1 MKILSEA
8 DLLWSMHDECSC
20 TIEGPMTYDK
30 TDLKNFSQDQLI
42 EFVVDLGQSS
52 FRGRQIMGWLY
63 RPEITEFSQ
72 MTDLAKVFR
81 TLLEEKCFISQFPD
95 PIIECAED
103 GCVKFGF
110 RLHDNHIIESVLIPE
125 PDRNTLCISSQ
136 VGCAMNCSFCL
147 TGTMGF
153 SRNLSPSEIVNQ
165 ICGVRDYLLA
175 QPEDKP
181 VGPGR
186 ITNVVFM
193 GMGEPFNNLEN
204 VLTSLS
210 IMTDPRGLN
219 LAERRITVST
229 CGIASKLS
237 RLGERSAVNLAISLH
252 AVDDTVRSKLM
263 PVNDRYPVDE
273 LLEACRKFPMP
284 KRKRIMFEYILLEGI
299 NDSDDQARRLAR
311 KLRKIPCKINLIPYN
326 DSPELGYKGSDHS
339 RILAFQ
345 EILRKAHYSV
355 FIRNSRGSDISAACG
370 QLAGKNNG

>member
-1 MKILSEA
+1 
-8 DLLWSMHDECSC
+8 
-20 TIEGPMTYDK
+20 MTTDK

-42 EFVVDLGQSS
+42 EFVESLGQSS

-63 RPEITEFSQ
+63 RSGITEFSQ

-81 TLLEEKCFISQFPD
+81 KSLEEKCFISQFTD
-95 PIIECAED
+95 PITECADD

-110 RLHDNHIIESVLIPE
+110 RLHDNNIVESVLIPE
-125 PDRNTLCISSQ
+125 PKRNTLCISSQ

-153 SRNLSPSEIVNQ
+153 IRNLSPSEIVNQ

-175 QPEDKP
+175 QTGGEQA
-181 VGPGR
+181 GPGR
-186 ITNVVFM
+186 VTNVVFM
-193 GMGEPFNNLEN
+193 GMGEPLNNLEN

-229 CGIASKLS
+229 CGIVSKL
-237 RLGERSAVNLAISLH
+237 RVLGERSSVNLAISLH
-252 AVDDTVRSKLM
+252 AVDDDSRSELM
-263 PVNDRYPVDE
+263 PVNVRFPIDD
-273 LLEACRKFPMP
+273 LLEACRNFPMP
-284 KRKRIMFEYILLEGI
+284 KRKRIMFEYILLKDI
-299 NDSDDQARRLAR
+299 NDSDNQARTLAR
-311 KLRKIPCKINLIPYN
+311 KLRGIPCKINLIPYN
-326 DSPELGYKGSDHS
+326 DSPELGYKGSGRN

-370 QLAGKNNG
+370 QLAGKNGNQAVLKKTSS